1 MGEGSWTDDLRC
13 LVERGAHVVTRQEPA
28 TATSEGY
35 RRGGD
40 DSLYSFEDLK
50 SPLVASSSGSRRRQ
64 YVPVSLEGPHGSPSA
79 LDSLL
84 SAPHSSLILVIR
96 GGVRGPVRRGRHQVH
111 ARHSAAAALVERWAA
126 PLTTRGHDDNDNDNN
141 AAAGLRL
148 QLRARG
154 GSGGRSAPSCRTCAA
169 GRRGAGATPLL
180 AAAEARAGEGLT
192 VRVRIFVTG
201 GEQLEYGGGGGGGGS
216 GGTGGTSSASKAA
229 AIALTA
235 GPMDVGSAE
244 NGALFAGM
252 QMQQQMQQQMQMHK
266 QLTAGRPDLN
276 PDVLLNSSEIA
287 AADAVSLAVFCCG
300 PSSMLHSAA
309 EHCAARPK
317 TKLHTEKFLL

>member
-1 MGEGSWTDDLRC
+1 MVLF
-13 LVERGAHVVTRQEPA
+13 VA
-28 TATSEGY
+28 
-35 RRGGD
+35 GGIG
-40 DSLYSFEDLK
+40 FT
-50 SPLVASSSGSRRRQ
+50 PVA
-64 YVPVSLEGPHGSPSA
+64 A
-79 LDSLL
+79 LL
-84 SAPHSSLILVIR
+84 P
-96 GGVRGPVRRGRHQVH
+96 
-111 ARHSAAAALVERWAA
+111 ALVERWAA
-126 PLTTRGHDDNDNDNN
+126 PLTTRGHDDNDNDND
-141 AAAGLRL
+141 AAARAAAAAPS
-148 QLRARG
+148 ARG
-154 GSGGRSAPSCRTCAA
+154 FGRKKRAIVVVWAVRSWEAA
-169 GRRGAGATPLL
+169 RRWGFSKLL
-180 AAAEARAGEGLT
+180 AAAEARASEGLT

-201 GEQLEYGGGGGGGGS
+201 GGEQLEYGGGGGSGGS

-252 QMQQQMQQQMQMHK
+252 QMQQQMQQQMQMQK